1 VTVRKPAK
9 PKREPRPLAA
19 FFVSLAVSALL
30 LGGLLATDR
39 RVMEL
44 RRAKVELKEL
54 DVRIAEARA
63 ESVRLT
69 AAIEAANR
77 EEFPAEKVAREE
89 LNLVHPDDL
98 VLLYPPGSVSGDKPS
113 PAPTRFLRKT
123 VTAVPSPS
131 ASSVIPSEARD
142 LAPH

>member
-1 VTVRKPAK
+1 MTERKRAKPA
-9 PKREPRPLAA
+9 REPRPVAA

-44 RRAKVELKEL
+44 RKAKVDLKEL
-54 DVRIAEARA
+54 DVKIAEVRA
-63 ESVRLT
+63 ENARLN

-89 LNLVHPDDL
+89 LNLVDPADL
-98 VLLYPPGSVSGDKPS
+98 VLLYPPGSLSGEKPT
-113 PAPTRFLRKT
+113 PAPTSGSRP
-123 VTAVPSPS
+123 TATVPS
-131 ASSVIPSEARD
+131 
-142 LAPH
+142 APAAPR

>member
-1 VTVRKPAK
+1 VTDRKRAK
-9 PKREPRPLAA
+9 PVREPRPVAA

-44 RRAKVELKEL
+44 RKAKVELKAL
-54 DVRIAEARA
+54 DSKIAEARA
-63 ESVRLT
+63 ENARLN

-89 LNLVHPDDL
+89 LNLVHPEDL
-98 VLLYPPGSVSGDKPS
+98 VLLYPPGSLSGEKPTPAARTVAARTPS
-113 PAPTRFLRKT
+113 PRR
-123 VTAVPSPS
+123 
-131 ASSVIPSEARD
+131 
-142 LAPH
+142 

>member
-19 FFVSLAVSALL
+19 FFISLAVSALL

-98 VLLYPPGSVSGDKPS
+98 VLLYPPGSVSGDRPT
-113 PAPTRFLRKT
+113 PVPTRLPRKT
-123 VTAVPSPS
+123 PTAPPT
-131 ASSVIPSEARD
+131 A
-142 LAPH
+142 AP

>member
-1 VTVRKPAK
+1 
-9 PKREPRPLAA
+9 
-19 FFVSLAVSALL
+19 
-30 LGGLLATDR
+30 
-39 RVMEL
+39 
-44 RRAKVELKEL
+44 VELKEL

-98 VLLYPPGSVSGDKPS
+98 VLLYPPGSVSGDRPT
-113 PAPTRFLRKT
+113 PVPTRLPRKT

>member
-1 VTVRKPAK
+1 VTDRRRKGGKTP
-9 PKREPRPLAA
+9 REPRPVAA

-44 RRAKVELKEL
+44 RKAKIDLKEL
-54 DVRIAEARA
+54 DHKIAEARA
-63 ESVRLT
+63 ESARLT

-89 LNLVHPDDL
+89 LNLVNPEDL
-98 VLLYPPGSVSGDKPS
+98 VLLYPPGSLTGEKP
-113 PAPTRFLRKT
+113 T
-123 VTAVPSPS
+123 PS
-131 ASSVIPSEARD
+131 ATRSPRATPTATAPPSAI
-142 LAPH
+142 H